1 MTFDGLDINILG
13 PAFLAGLLVLATH
26 VPLGQQVL
34 ARGIIF
40 LDLAVAQIAAL
51 GLIIA
56 ANLGWHSGG
65 WQMQV
70 IAISA
75 ALVGAWLL
83 YLSERYWP
91 DVQEAIIG
99 CVFVLAASAGI
110 LLLSSNP
117 HGGEQLK
124 ELLAGQILW
133 VSYDQLLP
141 VALLSAVVL
150 TLWFSKWFQHYL
162 QRYPIFFYALF
173 AITITTS
180 VQLVGIYLVF
190 ASLIIPALAVRHA
203 GKNSLRIAYI
213 LGIAAYAS
221 GLLLSVLL
229 DLPTGASIVW
239 MLAIC
244 GTLGAILIS
253 QNRKRTS
260 QS

>member
-1 MTFDGLDINILG
+1 MNFDGLDISILG

-51 GLIIA
+51 GVIIA
-56 ANLGWHSGG
+56 ANLGWQSGG
-65 WQMQV
+65 WQVQV
-70 IAISA
+70 IAVSA

-83 YLSERYWP
+83 YLSEKYWA

-110 LLLSSNP
+110 LLLSTHP

-141 VALLSAVVL
+141 VALLYATVL
-150 TLWFSKWFQHYL
+150 ALWFSRWFRHYL
-162 QRYPIFFYALF
+162 QCYSILFYALF

-203 GKNSLRIAYI
+203 CQNRLRTAYI
-213 LGIAAYAS
+213 LGIAGYSS
-221 GLLLSVLL
+221 GLFFSLLL
-229 DLPTGASIVW
+229 DLPSGVSIVW

-244 GTLGAILIS
+244 GIFSAALIS
-253 QNRKRTS
+253 SNRK
-260 QS
+260 